1 MKKISL
7 LILMIVFSSI
17 VLGQSFSKKTFK
29 DKEYVISDTIRIKNG
44 HDELVSVSF
53 VGIFTQKVWNDYVDS
68 QKAIQDSLNIKYSVN
83 YTVTDS
89 TVFTMINEI
98 ISSKAQYQLKNHIS
112 FVPLKS
118 QFFFWY
124 EREDKFVCDYKM
136 MGRNVYGNLTEVS
149 VPIEFN
155 IVGSKLIFHK

>member
-7 LILMIVFSSI
+7 LLLMIVFSSI
-17 VLGQSFSKKTFK
+17 VLSQSFSKKPFK
-29 DKEYVISDTIRIKNG
+29 DNEYIISDTIRIKSG

-53 VGIFTQKVWNDYVDS
+53 VGIFTQKVSNDYVDS
-68 QKAIQDSLNIKYSVN
+68 QKSIQDSLNIN
-83 YTVTDS
+83 DIVTDS

-112 FVPLKS
+112 FVPLKA

-136 MGRNVYGNLTEVS
+136 MGRNGYGNLTEVS